1 MNMENKK
8 EVDKKCNKPK
18 KFRVIE
24 LGGTP
29 GVVVSSWEEEQEARQ
44 QGYENFYYLE
54 KPKRKRT
61 TRKRKWLSGRPRY
74 GRYDGIFEVK

>member
-1 MNMENKK
+1 MNME
-8 EVDKKCNKPK
+8 DKKQLDEKPK
-18 KFRVIE
+18 RVKKFKVIE
-24 LGGTP
+24 LGGIS
-29 GVVVSSWEEEQEARQ
+29 GVVVSSWEEEQMARQ

-61 TRKRKWLSGRPRY
+61 TRRRKWLSGRPRY